1 MKRLAGKV
9 AIVTGSS
16 RGIGSIIAKD
26 LDKEGC
32 NLVVNYSGSE
42 AAANSVVDQITTANG
57 TAIAV
62 QANVASASVITA
74 LFVDA
79 KTTL

>member
-26 LDKEGC
+26 LAKEGC

-42 AAANSVVDQITTANG
+42 AAANSVVNQITTANG

>member
-1 MKRLAGKV
+1 MTTNLMSSLKGKV

-26 LDKEGC
+26 LAKEGS
-32 NLVVNYSGSE
+32 NLVINYSGSE
-42 AAANSVVDQITTANG
+42 AAAKGVVDQIATTAG

-62 QANVASASVITA
+62 KANDE
-74 LFVDA
+74 F
-79 KTTL
+79 